1 MPTYEYQC
9 QSCNNEFQAMHKISD
24 AAPACPKCGCEV
36 KKKLSAPAVHGG
48 GQKAMPNPAGGHGC
62 GMGGCGHR
70 H

>member
-9 QSCNNEFQAMHKISD
+9 QSCKNDFTAMHKISEN
-24 AAPACPKCGCEV
+24 APPCPQCGAEEV

-48 GQKAMPNPAGGHGC
+48 GHKSTPTPSGGC
-62 GMGGCGHR
+62 GMGGCGHM

>member
-9 QSCNNEFQAMHKISD
+9 QSCKNEFTALHKISE
-24 AAPACPKCGCEV
+24 AAPPCPECGGGV

-48 GQKAMPNPAGGHGC
+48 AQKSTPNMGGQGC